1 MSALEGLT
9 RPLVQDRRRLR
20 LAASPAVLLF
30 MCVFTSQAAVLVLSP
45 ILVDVARDLDV
56 STAVAGQLRVFAAPV
71 ALLAAVLVARS
82 AGQVPLRTLLCAGA
96 ALVGVGSVASAA
108 APSFVVLALA
118 QVPLWIGV
126 AVLVA
131 GGVGAAG
138 SWSAPEARTRVV
150 ARALAGAPAAWIVGM
165 PLIGLVAAGS
175 WRLAFLAVPLPAAV
189 ATGALVIASRPASEG
204 RRPDAS
210 LARLLRQPGARP
222 WALSEFLAMSAWA
235 GTLVFSGALFIE
247 EYGASA
253 RLTGVL
259 LAAVALAYLGGNALG
274 GRIHHECLRRALARG
289 NVAAA
294 GSVALTWLLT
304 PNVVVT
310 LALFSFAAAV
320 VAARTVVGTGYGFTL
335 AGERKLE
342 VGAAR
347 AAITHAAYLA
357 GSFVGGAGLALG
369 GYSAVGVSFGALF
382 LGATIPYLYA
392 WNARCARPGALT
404 SLARFSG
411 V

>member
-1 MSALEGLT
+1 
-9 RPLVQDRRRLR
+9 
-20 LAASPAVLLF
+20 

-45 ILVDVARDLDV
+45 ILVEVARDLDV

-71 ALLAAVLVARS
+71 ALVAAVLVARW
-82 AGQVPLRTLLCAGA
+82 AGQIPLRTLLCAGA
-96 ALVGVGSVASAA
+96 ALVGVGSLASAA

-138 SWSAPEARTRVV
+138 AWSAPETRNRVV
-150 ARALAGAPAAWIVGM
+150 ARALAGAPAAWVVGM
-165 PLIGLVAAGS
+165 PAIGLVAGGS

-189 ATGALVIASRPASEG
+189 ITGGLVIASRPAGGG

-210 LARLLRQPGARP
+210 LTRLLRQAGARP
-222 WALSEFLAMSAWA
+222 WALGEFLAMSAWA

-259 LAAVALAYLGGNALG
+259 LATVAVAYLAGNAVG
-274 GRIHHECLRRALARG
+274 ARIHHDCLRRALARG

-294 GSVALTWLLT
+294 ASIAVTWLLT
-304 PNVVVT
+304 PNIIVT

-320 VAARTVVGTGYGFTL
+320 VGARTVVGTGYGFAV

-347 AAITHAAYLA
+347 AAIQHAGYLA
-357 GSFVGGAGLALG
+357 GSFVGGAALAVG
-369 GYSAVGVSFGALF
+369 GHPAVGVAFGALF
-382 LGATIPYLYA
+382 LGATIPHLSA
-392 WNARCARPGALT
+392 WTAHCARPGALT
-404 SLARFSG
+404 SPAGVSG
-411 V
+411 A

>member
-1 MSALEGLT
+1 
-9 RPLVQDRRRLR
+9 
-20 LAASPAVLLF
+20 
-30 MCVFTSQAAVLVLSP
+30 
-45 ILVDVARDLDV
+45 
-56 STAVAGQLRVFAAPV
+56 
-71 ALLAAVLVARS
+71 
-82 AGQVPLRTLLCAGA
+82 
-96 ALVGVGSVASAA
+96 
-108 APSFVVLALA
+108 
-118 QVPLWIGV
+118 
-126 AVLVA
+126 
-131 GGVGAAG
+131 
-138 SWSAPEARTRVV
+138 
-150 ARALAGAPAAWIVGM
+150 
-165 PLIGLVAAGS
+165 
-175 WRLAFLAVPLPAAV
+175 
-189 ATGALVIASRPASEG
+189 
-204 RRPDAS
+204 
-210 LARLLRQPGARP
+210 
-222 WALSEFLAMSAWA
+222 MSAWA

-310 LALFSFAAAV
+310 LALFSFAAAA

-369 GYSAVGVSFGALF
+369 GYSAVGVAFGGWRRIRRALPGCNDSIS
-382 LGATIPYLYA
+382 LRLDRELSTA
-392 WNARCARPGALT
+392 WSARVTCQVQRRLT
-404 SLARFSG
+404 LR

>member
-9 RPLVQDRRRLR
+9 RPLIRDRRRPR
-20 LAASPAVLLF
+20 VAVSPALVLF

-71 ALLAAVLVARS
+71 ALLAAVLVARW
-82 AGQVPLRTLLCAGA
+82 AGQIPLRTLLSAGA
-96 ALVGVGSVASAA
+96 ALVGVGSVASGA

-138 SWSAPEARTRVV
+138 AWSAPETRNRVV
-150 ARALAGAPAAWIVGM
+150 ARALAGAPAAWVVGM
-165 PLIGLVAAGS
+165 PAIGLVAGSS

-189 ATGALVIASRPASEG
+189 ITGGLVMASPPAGGG

-210 LARLLRQPGARP
+210 LARLLRQAGARP
-222 WALSEFLAMSAWA
+222 WALGEFLAMSAWA
-235 GTLVFSGALFIE
+235 GTLVFSGTLFVE

-259 LAAVALAYLGGNALG
+259 LATVAVAYLGGNAVG
-274 GRIHHECLRRALARG
+274 ARIHHDCLRRALARG
-289 NVAAA
+289 NIAAA
-294 GSVALTWLLT
+294 ASVAVTWLLT
-304 PNVVVT
+304 PNVLVT

-320 VAARTVVGTGYGFTL
+320 VGARTVVGTGYGFVV

-347 AAITHAAYLA
+347 AAITHAGYLA
-357 GSFVGGAGLALG
+357 GSFVGGAALAVG
-369 GYSAVGVSFGALF
+369 GHAAVGVAFGALF
-382 LGATIPYLYA
+382 LGATIPYLSA
-392 WNARCARPGALT
+392 WAAHCPRPGALT
-404 SLARFSG
+404 SLARLSG

>member
-1 MSALEGLT
+1 
-9 RPLVQDRRRLR
+9 
-20 LAASPAVLLF
+20 LF
-30 MCVFTSQAAVLVLSP
+30 T
-45 ILVDVARDLDV
+45 
-56 STAVAGQLRVFAAPV
+56 
-71 ALLAAVLVARS
+71 
-82 AGQVPLRTLLCAGA
+82 GA

-118 QVPLWIGV
+118 QVPLWVGV

-138 SWSAPEARTRVV
+138 SWSAPEARTLVV
-150 ARALAGAPAAWIVGM
+150 ARALAGAPAAWVVGM
-165 PLIGLVAAGS
+165 PAIGLVAGAS

-189 ATGALVIASRPASEG
+189 ATCALLIVSRPANDE

-210 LARLLRQPGARP
+210 LARLLRQPGARR
-222 WALSEFLAMSAWA
+222 WALGEFLAMSAWA
-235 GTLVFSGALFIE
+235 GTLVFSGALFVE
-247 EYGASA
+247 VYGASP

-259 LAAVALAYLGGNALG
+259 LATVAVAYLGGNALG

-294 GSVALTWLLT
+294 ASVALTWLLT

-310 LALFSFAAAV
+310 LALFSFAAVV
-320 VAARTVVGTGYGFTL
+320 VAARTVVGTGYGFAL

-347 AAITHAAYLA
+347 AAVTHAAYLA
-357 GSFVGGAGLALG
+357 GSFIGGAGLAVG
-369 GYSAVGVSFGALF
+369 GYAAVGVAFGALF
-382 LGATIPYLYA
+382 LAATIPYLSA
-392 WNARCARPGALT
+392 WTARCPRRGALALFRT
-404 SLARFSG
+404 A
-411 V
+411 